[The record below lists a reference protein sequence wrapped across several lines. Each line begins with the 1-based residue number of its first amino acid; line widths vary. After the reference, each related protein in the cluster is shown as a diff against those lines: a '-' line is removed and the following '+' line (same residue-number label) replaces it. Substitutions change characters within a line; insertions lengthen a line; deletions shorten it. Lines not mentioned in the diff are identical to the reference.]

1 MMFPFDWSPVLN
13 WVDWVWWGKSQVCL
27 FVKYSSWQLMS
38 ERKPSFGI
46 CGIVCS
52 IKVSQVFINV
62 LSPCLSLPALT
73 LQMWKLH
80 YNSKATVKSGRP
92 PPPPPKSYCVL
103 SVVSAEWFFTL
114 APISFLFS
122 TTRVAWTALQHA
134 PLRLVSSSCTLDIW
148 HLWLSGKS
156 HFDVYMKLTMTFI
169 NRWW

>member
-13 WVDWVWWGKSQVCL
+13 WVDWVWCGEAQICPYI
-27 FVKYSSWQLMS
+27 KYSSWQLMS
-38 ERKPSFGI
+38 SFGI

-52 IKVSQVFINV
+52 IKVSQVFISV

-80 YNSKATVKSGRP
+80 YNSKATVKSRTVPPPHP
-92 PPPPPKSYCVL
+92 PPPHPSKSYCVL

-122 TTRVAWTALQHA
+122 TTRVAWTVLQQA
-134 PLRLVSSSCTLDIW
+134 PLWLVSSSCTLDIW

-156 HFDVYMKLTMTFI
+156 HFDLYMKLTMTFF
-169 NRWW
+169 